1 MAEKGKGK
9 GKGGQDWGA
18 DGKPV
23 RKEDGEEDKFND
35 TYRIEA
41 EVVRRKRKVSKEEEE
56 KKKDEFVSLDW
67 DSVLPKKPK
76 EKLRWLYKALEAARA
91 GRLKIQPIFDIIVHR
106 KFLHDLKG
114 AIATDCLNLIRG
126 DIELFSTKQKKRLT
140 SDDFELF
147 RKFAPVNVLDS
158 DEDEADAP
166 PLPPPPKVVM
176 EPVSKKRKNKG
187 ATVTQEDADEGDSE
201 DDLETKRER
210 KLAKGV
216 ERRIDTDGQAYT
228 LDEFVEEYGGTTD
241 NPPDA
246 WTSKRATS
254 FIFKE

>member
-1 MAEKGKGK
+1 MG
-9 GKGGQDWGA
+9 DWGG
-18 DGKPV
+18 DGAPK
-23 RKEDGEEDKFND
+23 KKSKDDEENDKFND

-41 EVVRRKRKVSKEEEE
+41 EVVRRQRKVTKEEEE
-56 KKKDEFVSLDW
+56 KRKDEYVSLDW
-67 DSVLPKKPK
+67 DTVLPKKPK
-76 EKLRWLYKALEAARA
+76 EKLRWLYKALEACRQ
-91 GRLKIQPIFDIIVHR
+91 GRLKIQPVFDIIVHR

-114 AIATDCLNLIRG
+114 NVATDCLNLIRG
-126 DIELFSTKQKKRLT
+126 DLQLFSNKQQKRLT

-166 PLPPPPKVVM
+166 PLPPPPKVVI

-187 ATVTQEDADEGDSE
+187 AIVKKDDEDEGDSE

-216 ERRIDTDGQAYT
+216 ERRMDHDGQAYT
-228 LDEFVEEYGGTTD
+228 LDEFCEEYGGTTD

-246 WTSKRATS
+246 WTRARGTA